1 MYSFKEYL
9 YMPEADNMPF
19 IRWHAYMLATAL
31 SLGYHGRFS
40 IGTHKGKSY
49 IKIFEYENSRRNT
62 LNA

>member
-9 YMPEADNMPF
+9 YIPEADSMPF
-19 IRWHAYMLATAL
+19 IRWHAYMFATAL

-49 IKIFEYENSRRNT
+49 IKIFDK
-62 LNA
+62 